1 MAPEQGPELFLAWAH
16 SYRRLCAVC
25 CVEDVHKHR
34 PKMLTKIGPQKLT
47 EERMVGVFVICGFF
61 NLATAGSSMLPRH
74 QVEGATFYWLPPT
87 TSVTNT

>member
-1 MAPEQGPELFLAWAH
+1 M
-16 SYRRLCAVC
+16 C

-34 PKMLTKIGPQKLT
+34 PKMLTKIGPQILT

-61 NLATAGSSMLPRH
+61 NLATAGSSMLSH
-74 QVEGATFYWLPPT
+74 TQVGGAAPCSLPSTT